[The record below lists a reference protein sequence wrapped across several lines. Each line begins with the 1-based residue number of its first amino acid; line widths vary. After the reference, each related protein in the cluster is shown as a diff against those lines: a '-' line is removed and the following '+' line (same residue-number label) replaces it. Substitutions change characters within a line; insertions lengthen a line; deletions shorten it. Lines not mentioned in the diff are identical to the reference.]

1 MPSPIENENA
11 PKSEKK
17 ADSAHAPLWS
27 GRFAESPDADAVAF
41 ESSIG
46 VDSRLAQDDIA
57 GSIAHASMLGR
68 QGIIPKEEAALIAKT
83 LEEIADELKSGALE
97 IDTAAEDIH
106 SFIEGTLTERIG
118 NAGRRLHTG
127 RSRNDQIALDERL
140 YLRRELRSI
149 QKGLVCAVRALV
161 SIAEKHTETI
171 MPGYTHMQRAQPV
184 TLAHHLCAWC
194 WPLTRD
200 CGRISDAL
208 KRMDSMPLGSGALA
222 ASGLPL
228 DRESVASELEFG
240 RVTPNSLDAVS
251 DRDYCIEAA
260 SVLSIIMMHLSRF
273 CEELILWST
282 EEFGFASFSEKWS
295 TGSSIMPQKK
305 NPDFAELIRGRCGGV
320 YGSLIA
326 LLTMMK
332 GLPLAYNRDMQE
344 DKAPL
349 FSACDTVASCLSVF
363 ASMVS
368 SIKWNT
374 ERMRSACTGGHANA
388 TDLADYLVRKG
399 MPFRTAHAVAAAVVR
414 ECIEEGIPDMAELTF
429 ERLSAHSHLIEKDVY
444 NFLTPEAC
452 VAARSIPG
460 GPAPSAVAAQIEELK
475 KFCSDFL

>member
-1 MPSPIENENA
+1 MPSTENESA
-11 PKSEKK
+11 PNGERK
-17 ADSAHAPLWS
+17 AGSPRAPLWS
-27 GRFAESPDADAVAF
+27 GRFAESPDEAAVAF

-46 VDSRLAQDDIA
+46 VDARLAEDDIA
-57 GSIAHASMLGR
+57 GSLAHAAMLGDA
-68 QGIIPKEEAALIAKT
+68 GIIPKGDAALIAKA
-83 LEEIADELKSGALE
+83 LEEIAADIKSGSLE
-97 IDTAAEDIH
+97 IDRQAEDIH
-106 SFIEGTLTERIG
+106 SFIEGALTERIG
-118 NAGRRLHTG
+118 DAGRRLHTG

-140 YLRRELRSI
+140 YIRRHLASI
-149 QKGLVCAVRALV
+149 QKEIAAAVGELI

-194 WPLTRD
+194 WPLVRD
-200 CGRISDAL
+200 HGRISDAL
-208 KRMDSMPLGSGALA
+208 RRMDEMPLGSGALA

-228 DRESVASELEFG
+228 DREAVARNLGFS

-260 SVLSIIMMHLSRF
+260 SALSIIMMHLSRF

-282 EEFGFASFSEKWS
+282 EEFGFVSLSEKWS

-305 NPDFAELIRGRCGGV
+305 NPDFAELIRGRAGGV
-320 YGSLIA
+320 YGSLVS
-326 LLTMMK
+326 LLTVMK

-349 FSACDTVASCLSVF
+349 FFACDTASSCLSVF
-363 ASMVS
+363 AQMVS
-368 SIKWNT
+368 SINWNT
-374 ERMRSACTGGHANA
+374 ERMRSACRGGHANA

-414 ECIEEGIPDMAELTF
+414 ECIELGVPDMAELPL
-429 ERLSAHSHLIEKDVY
+429 ERLAAHSPLIEEDVY
-444 NFLTPEAC
+444 AFLSPEAC
-452 VAARSIPG
+452 VAARSITG
-460 GPAPSAVAAQIEELK
+460 GPAPSAVAAQIDELK
-475 KFCSDFL
+475 EFCSKAS